1 MAEIRQQADN
11 QDIRHEHLHHPI
23 ATITNL
29 RHPATQTSYTKKP
42 ISITGLNSR
51 AKSNSD

>member
-42 ISITGLNSR
+42 ISTIGLNSR
-51 AKSNSD
+51 AKSNSG